1 MFGWLGAYLERR
13 RRRKARAAKMASD
26 SAQMAAMLQA
36 NAPQRGRR
44 RKGFWAKLFGTG
56 QRTSMPLPPP
66 AAPPRPGA
74 LVKSRVAGSDRAGE
88 GGSPSRERGS
98 STRLAFSSR
107 VPCLRASL
115 GYGASCL
122 V

>member
-66 AAPPRPGA
+66 PARSPPPTSPRICPTATSG
-74 LVKSRVAGSDRAGE
+74 SRHSAWPRMS
-88 GGSPSRERGS
+88 
-98 STRLAFSSR
+98 
-107 VPCLRASL
+107 
-115 GYGASCL
+115 
-122 V
+122 